1 MGNFTC
7 SCDLCKKQDHGL
19 TGVSQTEIETE
30 IEELIEEVKKLNV
43 DKEAAKES
51 PTAMMAF
58 LHYPPEKCRRQIDCY
73 KKLYKFGKEKKVH
86 RYCLYHIL
94 RSGFQIASLEY
105 QICQALKKHEFAE
118 EFKKE
123 SISFAK
129 AAEGFSKLLGEEL
142 VEPELW
148 KKRHQNY
155 EETHRN
161 ELQMQKLNQKYSSDI
176 KE

>member
-1 MGNFTC
+1 MGTC
-7 SCDLCKKQDHGL
+7 SCDLCKKQDHVP
-19 TGVSQTEIETE
+19 TGIEAK
-30 IEELIEEVKKLNV
+30 IEELIEEIEKLYV
-43 DKEAAKES
+43 DEVAARKS
-51 PTAMMAF
+51 HPTMAI
-58 LHYPPEKCRRQIDCY
+58 LQYPPEKCRRQIDCY